1 MNKRVEG
8 SNKQSREE
16 IKKRQKK
23 YYEENIEKMKI
34 ISKQS
39 YENSKKLLYQNK
51 YKNFYPINI
60 KIFIR

>member
-8 SNKQSREE
+8 SNKQSIEE

-51 YKNFYPINI
+51 YKNFY
-60 KIFIR
+60 R